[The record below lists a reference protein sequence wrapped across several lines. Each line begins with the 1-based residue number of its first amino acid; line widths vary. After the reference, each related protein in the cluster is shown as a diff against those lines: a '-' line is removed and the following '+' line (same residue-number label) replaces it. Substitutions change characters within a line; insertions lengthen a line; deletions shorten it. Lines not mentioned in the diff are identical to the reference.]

1 MKKII
6 LSLLLILSISFNSF
20 SQVEAFIGEIR
31 MFAGNYPPVG
41 WEFCEGQTLPIQHNE
56 ALFSIIGT
64 YYGGDGRTNFKLPDL
79 RSRVPVHAGAV
90 QPMTLKKIQL
100 GEMGGQETVIVQPST
115 VGVKTN
121 GTALDTK
128 TTGRDGAPFAVQSV
142 VVTPQ
147 GNPQVLDNRPPYLGV
162 NFIICV
168 YGGIYPSR
176 Q

>member
-6 LSLLLILSISFNSF
+6 LSLLLILSISLKSF

-31 MFAGNYPPVG
+31 MFAGNFAPVG
-41 WEFCEGQTLPIQHNE
+41 WAFCDGTTLPIQHNE
-56 ALFSIIGT
+56 ALFSLIGT
-64 YYGGDGRTNFKLPDL
+64 YYGGDGQTNFKLPDL
-79 RSRVPVHAGAV
+79 RSRVPVHSGLI
-90 QPMTLKKIQL
+90 QPMVLKKVQL
-100 GEMGGQETVIVQPST
+100 GEMGGQETLTVQPST

-121 GTALDTK
+121 GSSFDTK

-162 NFIICV
+162 NYIICL
-168 YGGIYPSR
+168 YGIYPSR